1 MINVLMSRG
10 ILGSDM
16 LVDELKDV
24 IKKEHKVAILLYSF
38 FDHQFISENDYHV
51 FYEKGSEYYEK
62 MMASFAPYGIDPS
75 QIKFINYYKT
85 SVKDA
90 IKIIED
96 ADILY
101 FPGGAPDQMMMRIKE
116 KGLLEAIENH
126 KKIYIGSSAGAMIQ
140 FHTYHISKD
149 TDYKTFRYEEGLN
162 LLSGFSVE
170 VHFRRRK
177 VQKSGMRKVFR
188 AYKHPIFT
196 IPDDGALIVKE
207 EEIIMLGTTELMY
220 GAKGIIR

>member
-1 MINVLMSRG
+1 
-10 ILGSDM
+10 
-16 LVDELKDV
+16 
-24 IKKEHKVAILLYSF
+24 
-38 FDHQFISENDYHV
+38 
-51 FYEKGSEYYEK
+51 
-62 MMASFAPYGIDPS
+62 
-75 QIKFINYYKT
+75 
-85 SVKDA
+85 
-90 IKIIED
+90 
-96 ADILY
+96 
-101 FPGGAPDQMMMRIKE
+101 
-116 KGLLEAIENH
+116 
-126 KKIYIGSSAGAMIQ
+126 MIQ

-220 GAKGIIR
+220 GTKGISK